1 MLKRFFLVF
10 FLMLTSTAVLAQ
22 YDNRQKE
29 RSKFGSRDGRF
40 EAGVILA
47 YQTGIDESYEGGS
60 SLDIDSSTGWGISFG
75 WNWTARLNLQY
86 RLLSTSPKY
95 FAVAVPEDPDEIIQD
110 IEHKMSKYSHQLNAT
125 YHFMKGPFTPF
136 VVGGI
141 GYGTLD
147 SNIASGPPSLG
158 CWWDPWWGYICHG
171 EWKTLKSSEFTYN
184 LGVGLRWD
192 INNAIYSRAVY
203 SREFFSLKNGT
214 LNFDTVTVEVG
225 LMF

>member
-1 MLKRFFLVF
+1 MLKRFLLVI

-40 EAGVILA
+40 EASVILA
-47 YQTGIDESYEGGS
+47 YQTGQDVSSEGGS
-60 SLDIDSSTGWGISFG
+60 SLDIESTTGWGVSFG
-75 WNWTARLNLQY
+75 WNWTDRVNLQY
-86 RLLSTSPKY
+86 RLLSTKPQY
-95 FAVAVPEDPDEIIQD
+95 TAVVVPEDPDELIQEV
-110 IEHKMSKYSHQLNAT
+110 EHEMSNYSHQLNVT
-125 YHFMKGPFTPF
+125 YHFMKGPITPF

-147 SNIASGPPSLG
+147 SNIASAPPTAS
-158 CWWDPWWGYICHG
+158 CWWDPWWGYICVG
-171 EWKTLKSSEFTYN
+171 EWKTFEASEITYN

-203 SREFFSLKNGT
+203 SREFFSLDNGS
-214 LNFDTVTVEVG
+214 LDFDTMTVEVG